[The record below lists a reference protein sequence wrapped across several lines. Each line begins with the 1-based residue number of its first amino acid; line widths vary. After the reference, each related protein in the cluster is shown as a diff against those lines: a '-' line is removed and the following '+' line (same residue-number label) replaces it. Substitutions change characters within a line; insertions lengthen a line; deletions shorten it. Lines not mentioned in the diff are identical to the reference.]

1 MRLIF
6 FCVGIVSFCL
16 GAIGVFVPVLPTTPL
31 ILLSAYCLGRAS
43 KRFHRWLT
51 GTRIYKEYAQDFIE
65 NKTMT
70 RERKIYLLTFAS
82 VMLLFPLI
90 MLSAGWKLV
99 ILATYA
105 YLYYYFLFRIKTA
118 PAAAVKKQT
127 VDRV

>member
-1 MRLIF
+1 MRLIY

-43 KRFHRWLT
+43 ERFHRWLA

-65 NKTMT
+65 NRTMT

-90 MLSAGWKLV
+90 MLSTGWKLV
-99 ILATYA
+99 ILATYV
-105 YLYYYFLFRIKTA
+105 YLYYYFLFQIKTT
-118 PAAAVKKQT
+118 PAADIKQA